1 MATHYSSFEYN
12 THHYAITFIEGI
24 TVDLCENIFPF
35 KNKPLLNV
43 KNARKTILTF
53 NKRIRFLKQ
62 IYKHTT
68 IKVSSEDGDYSSQN
82 LLVQIQQR
90 KHKNNV
96 WNLFKVNNKDNRM
109 SLQQS
114 SVTMSCPCF
123 TEISLEILFRVYNF
137 IKFNLKSLN
146 MMNNK

>member
-1 MATHYSSFEYN
+1 MHYSSFEYN
-12 THHYAITFIEGI
+12 TYHYAITFIEGI
-24 TVDLCENIFPF
+24 TVDLCDNIFPF

-62 IYKHTT
+62 IYKDTT

-82 LLVQIQQR
+82 LLVHIQQR

-96 WNLFKVNNKDNRM
+96 WNLFKLNNKDNRM
-109 SLQQS
+109 SL
-114 SVTMSCPCF
+114 
-123 TEISLEILFRVYNF
+123 
-137 IKFNLKSLN
+137 
-146 MMNNK
+146 